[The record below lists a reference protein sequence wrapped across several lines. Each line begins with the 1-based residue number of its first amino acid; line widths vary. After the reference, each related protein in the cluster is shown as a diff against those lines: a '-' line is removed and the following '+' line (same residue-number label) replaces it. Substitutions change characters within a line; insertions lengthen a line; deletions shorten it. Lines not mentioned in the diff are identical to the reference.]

1 MVAIHQN
8 GGFTQVLLIT
18 KTVFFFITS
27 LTLIWYCN
35 RLNKLGRKKSL
46 LEKTI
51 IILGLAITQ
60 LNAPL
65 EYLSLYFDLG
75 FMNFLSDVRQGLLY
89 CALLS
94 FWRVFTGE
102 HLLDGVQKSRLSL
115 YYKDL
120 VIILTACIILFV
132 FDSADR
138 GIQWIDPFFTIWEV
152 DSFMA
157 RVFIAAVLFATS
169 TYFVSLCY
177 NVWLVQKNITSK
189 KTSLPAMSSTRRLV
203 YEGII
208 YRFHFLLIA
217 TIFSAGATFLAY
229 ILGQMGESSYWDD
242 EANYLELQ
250 WSSATIFFVYAMWN
264 CYILILMI
272 LYAPS
277 HKSVSITSKVLIIN

>member
-8 GGFTQVLLIT
+8 GGFTKVLLIT
-18 KTVFFFITS
+18 KTVFFFITL
-27 LTLIWYCN
+27 LTFIWYCK
-35 RLNKLGRKKSL
+35 RLRQLGRKNTL

-51 IILGLAITQ
+51 ILLGLAITQ

-65 EYLSLYFDLG
+65 EYLSLYYDLG
-75 FMNFLSDVRQGLLY
+75 FMNFLSDVRQGILY
-89 CALLS
+89 CALLC
-94 FWRVFTGE
+94 FWRIFTGE
-102 HLLDGVQKSRLSL
+102 HLLDGVQRSRLSL
-115 YYKDL
+115 YYQDL
-120 VIILTACIILFV
+120 IVILTASIILFI

-138 GIQWIDPFFTIWEV
+138 GIQWLDPFFTIWEV

-157 RVFIAAVLFATS
+157 HIFIAAVIFATS

-177 NVWLVQKNITSK
+177 NVWLVRKNIISK
-189 KTSLPAMSSTRRLV
+189 KTSLPGMSSTRRLV

-208 YRFHFLLIA
+208 YRFNFLLVA
-217 TIFSAGATFLAY
+217 TIFSAGATFVAY
-229 ILGQMGESSYWDD
+229 IMGQMGDSYDWEDESNYWQ
-242 EANYLELQ
+242 LQ

-277 HKSVSITSKVLIIN
+277 HKGVS